1 MSQIKVTSYMG
12 NPIQDI
18 PNPWMYGLP
27 SGSFADMIPLRF
39 SLTVPYWQRLYFILQ
54 IFLFLL
60 FFRQSETGH
69 LQYTIPIRRSARSFA
84 GNHTRPYRV
93 GRRTSRTNSGHCAG
107 EIMPRITS
115 PQRQP
120 TKPASGLGEKPN
132 LRDASHAANSSRME
146 SPPDGISPS
155 PRHKL
160 PQGSNTRSTAAQAA
174 LFPSGRTRRVY
185 SFSREGF
192 RFASIQTRR

>member
-1 MSQIKVTSYMG
+1 MSQIKVTSYIR

-39 SLTVPYWQRLYFILQ
+39 SLTVPYWQRLYFIPQ

-69 LQYTIPIRRSARSFA
+69 LPYTIPIRRSARSFA

-93 GRRTSRTNSGHCAG
+93 GRRTSRTK
-107 EIMPRITS
+107 
-115 PQRQP
+115 QR
-120 TKPASGLGEKPN
+120 A
-132 LRDASHAANSSRME
+132 LRRRNHAAYH
-146 SPPDGISPS
+146 I
-155 PRHKL
+155 
-160 PQGSNTRSTAAQAA
+160 TAAATCKTGQRIGGKAKLA
-174 LFPSGRTRRVY
+174 
-185 SFSREGF
+185 
-192 RFASIQTRR
+192 